1 MLRFV
6 LIHINIHVRS
16 CRYGSANLCAESSRL
31 SGLLKKVDGWISNER
46 WDGIESPG
54 GATSRKK
61 KHWNTGNVY
70 MFEAQDLYMCVDVE
84 HFQTMKELNH
94 QFQVPVRCHSGLAVA
109 GDQFWSFYIS
119 LWVWPDSYLIS
130 HSWYHGNAR
139 QESIHFISL
148 LSYKQISRCSIFI
161 SLTNMYLYHL
171 QPKTRQDFSCSNV
184 DQEPR
189 RTSFWS
195 ILWGQHLQ
203 AIFWDHLF

>member
-6 LIHINIHVRS
+6 RIHINIHVRS
-16 CRYGSANLCAESSRL
+16 CRYGSANLCAELSRL
-31 SGLLKKVDGWISNER
+31 YGLLKKVDGWISNER

-61 KHWNTGNVY
+61 KHWNSGNAY

-84 HFQTMKELNH
+84 HFQIMKELNH
-94 QFQVPVRCHSGLAVA
+94 QFQVPVVA
-109 GDQFWSFYIS
+109 ILDW
-119 LWVWPDSYLIS
+119 LWQVTSSYLIS
-130 HSWYHGNAR
+130 HSWYRGKAR
-139 QESIHFISL
+139 LESIHFISL

-161 SLTNMYLYHL
+161 SLSNMYLYHL
-171 QPKTRQDFSCSNV
+171 QPKTSQYFYCSNV